1 MKKIFLVAV
10 MGVTAMAVN
19 AQTTLGV
26 KAGANF
32 SNYKYEDSDGSDRKA
47 GLYIG
52 GLANIPI
59 SEMFSFQPEV
69 VYSMEGGKEDI
80 AGDKYELKLNYIN
93 VPFLLQYKA
102 SGFIAETGPQ
112 VGFLMNATDK
122 FEGEDE
128 EDVKDSFKGINFSWA
143 IGLGY
148 KMASGFGVNARYNIG
163 LSNIAEEAYL
173 NKKVKSGTIQVG
185 VFYTFG
191 GPASARK

>member
-1 MKKIFLVAV
+1 MRKIFLLTA
-10 MGVTAMAVN
+10 MAVTAMAAN
-19 AQTTLGV
+19 AQTTFGV

-52 GLANIPI
+52 GLANIPL
-59 SEMFSFQPEV
+59 SQMFSFQPEV

-80 AGDKYELKLNYIN
+80 ASDKYELKLNYIN

-112 VGFLMNATDK
+112 VGFLMNAKDK

-148 KMASGFGVNARYNIG
+148 KMASGFGVNARYNFG
-163 LSNIAEEAYL
+163 LSSIAEEAYL

-191 GPASARK
+191 GAASAPE